1 MDVARLIIDV
11 LPDEVLLEIFACY
24 VELEEYRSRSAWHTL
39 ARVCRR
45 WRGIA
50 FGSPHRLN
58 LRIFC
63 SERTPVGLRK
73 KLDFWPPFPIFLA
86 VDFYRKLGEDTILA
100 TLEHHD
106 RVCHI
111 EIWNISSSLWEKVL
125 PLMQKP
131 YPMLTDLCLRHTDEM
146 VSVVPDLFLGGSAP
160 RLRKLKLEGISVP
173 GLPKLLLSTTDLIH
187 LELLYIPDSG
197 YIAPEEMV
205 TCISTLTGLESLH
218 IDFKSPRRRPE
229 WGRQRTESSSTRA
242 LLPSLTYFAF
252 GGVSEYLEDIVDR
265 INAPLLDR
273 LRIRFFHQTVFDT
286 PRLAQFIRHAP
297 KLKTCNE
304 ARMYLGSWRTYV
316 KLFSRSKTTTNL
328 NAYLLLEDWCGPPDF
343 QLSPLVQLCTSS
355 IPQALISM
363 VECLTIVGSNLS
375 TPPEQDDIDPSLW
388 WELLQPFTAVRDLY
402 LCPEITPRIALFL
415 QELVGESVIE
425 LLPILQNIFW
435 KELWPSGLLPE
446 GIEQFVVARQLASHP
461 VSVSHRDT

>member
-1 MDVARLIIDV
+1 MDVARLTIDV
-11 LPDEVLLEIFACY
+11 LPDEVLLEIFSCY

-50 FGSPHRLN
+50 YGSPRRLN

-63 SERTPVGLRK
+63 SERTPVSLRK

-86 VDFYRKLGEDTILA
+86 VDFYRKLGEDNILA

-111 EIWNISSSLWEKVL
+111 EIWNISSSLWEMVL

-131 YPMLTDLCLRHTDEM
+131 FPMLKNLCLRYTDEM
-146 VSVVPDLFLGGSAP
+146 ASVVPDFFLGGSAP
-160 RLRKLKLEGISVP
+160 QLRKLNLEGISFP
-173 GLPKLLLSTTDLIH
+173 GLPNLLSSTTDLVD
-187 LELLYIPDSG
+187 LELLDIPDFG

-205 TCISTLTGLESLH
+205 TCISTLTRLDSLQ

-229 WGRQRTESSSTRA
+229 WGRQRTKSSSTRA

-265 INAPLLDR
+265 INAPLLDK
-273 LRIRFFHQTVFDT
+273 LRIRFFHQTIFDT
-286 PRLAQFIRHAP
+286 PRLAQFISRAP

-304 ARMYLGSWRTYV
+304 ARMRLGSWRTYV

-328 NAYLLLEDWCGPPDF
+328 NAYLLLEDWCGQPDF
-343 QLSPLVQLCTSS
+343 QLSPLVQFCTSS
-355 IPQALISM
+355 IPQALIPM
-363 VECLTIVGSNLS
+363 VECLTIVGCSS
-375 TPPEQDDIDPSLW
+375 PEQDDIGSSLW
-388 WELLQPFTAVRDLY
+388 RELLQLFTAVKDLY
-402 LCPEITPRIALFL
+402 LCPEITSRIALVMR
-415 QELVGESVIE
+415 ELVGESVIE
-425 LLPILQNIFW
+425 LLPILQNLFL
-435 KELWPSGLLPE
+435 KELRPTGLVPE
-446 GIEQFVVARQLASHP
+446 GIEQFVAARQLASHP
-461 VSVSHRDT
+461 VSVSFRDT